1 MTTRKPRNESPN
13 RPRKRKNRSRP
24 TPKWLRTQQD
34 LDEVARRRCVM
45 ILATLS
51 GVEPVSEVIE
61 REKISRGTYYQLETR
76 ALRAML
82 GALTPGA
89 EPDGRG
95 AGMTQR
101 IAELEKKTARLEQ
114 EKRRAER
121 LLFLTK
127 QVIKGPVTTGL
138 GRPKR
143 KRASSTSN
151 GNKPSPHSSKA
162 NPQPSPSTPTA
173 AGAGG
178 R

>member
-1 MTTRKPRNESPN
+1 MNTRKPQAVS
-13 RPRKRKNRSRP
+13 RKRKNRSRP
-24 TPKWLRTQQD
+24 TPKWLTTQQD
-34 LDEVARRRCVM
+34 LDEVARKRCVM
-45 ILATLS
+45 ILQTLS
-51 GVEPVSEVIE
+51 GVEPVSDVIE

-95 AGMTQR
+95 AGMLQQ
-101 IAELEKKTARLEQ
+101 IAQLEKKVARLEQ

-127 QVIKGPVTTGL
+127 QVVKGPVTIGT
-138 GRPKR
+138 GRPR
-143 KRASSTSN
+143 KRSSSTTS
-151 GNKPSPHSSKA
+151 GSKPSPGSTKPSAHS
-162 NPQPSPSTPTA
+162 NPSTPNV
-173 AGAGG
+173 AGAAA